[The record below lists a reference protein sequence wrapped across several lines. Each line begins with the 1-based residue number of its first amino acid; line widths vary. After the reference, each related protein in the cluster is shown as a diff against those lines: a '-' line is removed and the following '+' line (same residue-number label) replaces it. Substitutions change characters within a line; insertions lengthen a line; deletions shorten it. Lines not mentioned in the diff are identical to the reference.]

1 MKKTLIAL
9 AAVAVSG
16 AAFAQATIKGTF
28 DPSYVMQT
36 VTSGAGVETKT
47 NGLQNNR
54 QGTSQVTFFG
64 SEDLGGGLKAN
75 FLIENDFNSSAAV
88 GATNLMG
95 GAGGELY
102 AGISGGFGSLK
113 LGAPNT
119 PTLSAQAGSNPFGT
133 KLGSGFAAMNTGKVR
148 NSGTVRYD
156 SPAMSGSSVAVAF
169 TPSTATAGS
178 ITDIGVSFST
188 GALSVGA
195 SSYTAAGVG
204 AAADNTLTNLAV
216 NYDFGAAKVGVG
228 YFTEKNGAAASA
240 TAEIW
245 SGATNSEAYNVSIT
259 VPMGAVTLMANYAVK
274 DDKAVANN
282 DRTVTAVGARYT
294 LSKRTSVYGRF
305 VTDRI
310 DNALA
315 AATAAKASYTIVGLQ
330 HNF

>member
-119 PTLSAQAGSNPFGT
+119 PTLSVQAGSNPFGT
-133 KLGSGFAAMNTGKVR
+133 KLGGGFGAMNSGKVR

-156 SPAMSGSSVAVAF
+156 SPALGGSSVAVAF

-178 ITDIGVSFST
+178 ITDIGLSFST

-216 NYDFGAAKVGVG
+216 NYDFGAAKIGVG
-228 YFTEKNGAAASA
+228 YFTEKNGLAATAAAA
-240 TAEIW
+240 

-259 VPMGAVTLMANYAVK
+259 VPMGAVTLMANYAAK
-274 DDKAVANN
+274 DDKAAANN
-282 DRTVTAVGARYT
+282 DRTVTAIGARYT
-294 LSKRTSVYGRF
+294 FSKRTSVYGRF
-305 VTDRI
+305 VTDKI
-310 DNALA
+310 DNAAA
-315 AATAAKASYTIVGLQ
+315 AATAAKATYTVVGLQ